1 MHRIVVVGGGAGG
14 LELAT
19 RLGDRY
25 GRGKRAE
32 NASVHVTLVDRYP
45 THVWKPLLHEVA
57 AGSLD
62 PFTQELPYAAQA
74 RWHGFDFQQGE
85 LKKLDRA
92 AKRITLSAIADDD
105 GAELLPQRE
114 IGYDTLVIAIG
125 STTHFFGVQGAKENS
140 IALDTV
146 PQAERFRKR
155 LIAACVRAEYRTEHP
170 GEQKAAQQSEA
181 EAEAGQ
187 PAAAVDFAQAQAQ
200 AEARAHAQAQAAA
213 AQPDGP
219 RIQVAI
225 VGGGAT
231 GVELSAE
238 LRNTAHVLSAYGLH
252 KLDPRHDIGIVLI
265 EAGPRILPALQE
277 RVSTAT
283 TELLTKLGVQ
293 VMVGETVAE
302 VAPGLVRTAS
312 GKTLRADLT
321 VWAAGIKAPA
331 VLGELDGLPVNR
343 LGQLVV
349 RRTLQT
355 EIDDDIFALGDCAA
369 CPWPGNER
377 NVPPRAQ
384 AAHQQAS
391 FLLKVIAD
399 RLAGR
404 PLQAFT
410 YRDFGSLVS
419 LGHFS
424 AVGNLMGGV
433 IGGNMLIEGLFARF
447 MYMSLYRLHIAAL
460 HGYARMVLDTFAH
473 WLHRTTSPRVKLH

>member
-1 MHRIVVVGGGAGG
+1 MHRFIVVGGGAGG

-25 GRGKRAE
+25 GARKRNQNGAPR
-32 NASVHVTLVDRYP
+32 ARVTLVDRYP
-45 THVWKPLLHEVA
+45 THIWKPLLHEVA

-62 PFTQELPYAAQA
+62 PFTQELEYAAQA
-74 RWHGFDFQQGE
+74 RWHGFEFQQGE
-85 LKKLDRA
+85 LVGLDRA
-92 AKRITLSAIADDD
+92 AKRITLAPVLDDD
-105 GAELLPQRE
+105 GAELLPGRHLE
-114 IGYDTLVIAIG
+114 YDTLVVAIG
-125 STTHFFGVQGAKENS
+125 STTHFFGVKGADQHS

-146 PQAERFRKR
+146 EQAERFRKR
-155 LIAACVRAEYRTEHP
+155 LIAACIRSEYRQYETVGSSVETSP
-170 GEQKAAQQSEA
+170 VEIGLAGSPDENGLAASPET
-181 EAEAGQ
+181 
-187 PAAAVDFAQAQAQ
+187 
-200 AEARAHAQAQAAA
+200 
-213 AQPDGP
+213 GP

-238 LRNTAHVLSAYGLH
+238 LRNTAQVLSAYGLH

-277 RVSTAT
+277 RVSSATA
-283 TELLTKLGVQ
+283 ELLHKLGVKL
-293 VMVGETVAE
+293 MTGERVAE
-302 VAPGLVRTAS
+302 VAPGSVRTAS
-312 GKTLRADLT
+312 GKTVRADLT
-321 VWAAGIKAPA
+321 VWAAGIKAPP
-331 VLGELDGLPVNR
+331 VLSRLDGLTITPQ
-343 LGQLVV
+343 GQLAV

-355 EIDDDIFALGDCAA
+355 ETDDDIFALGDCAA

-391 FLLKVIAD
+391 FLLRALSY
-399 RLAGR
+399 RLDGR
-404 PLQAFT
+404 PLPEFT

-424 AVGNLMGGV
+424 AVGNLMGGL
-433 IGGNMLIEGLFARF
+433 IGGSMLVEGLFARF

-460 HGYARMVLDTFAH
+460 HGYPRMMLDTVAH
-473 WLHRTTSPRVKLH
+473 WLRRTALPRVKLH

>member
-1 MHRIVVVGGGAGG
+1 MHRFIVVGGGAGG

-25 GRGKRAE
+25 GTASKRRPAR
-32 NASVHVTLVDRYP
+32 AAVTLVDRYP
-45 THVWKPLLHEVA
+45 THIWKPLLHEVA

-62 PFTQELPYAAQA
+62 PFTQELAYAAQA
-74 RWHGFDFQQGE
+74 RWHGFEFQQGE
-85 LKKLDRA
+85 LTALDRA
-92 AKRITLSAIADDD
+92 AKRITIGAVNDDD
-105 GAELLPQRE
+105 GLELLPSRVLE
-114 IGYDTLVIAIG
+114 YDTLVIAIG
-125 STTHFFGVQGAKENS
+125 STTHFFGVPGAAEHA

-146 PQAERFRKR
+146 AQAERFRKR
-155 LIAACVRAEYRTEHP
+155 LIAACMRADHRADEPETSAETSGDTADG
-170 GEQKAAQQSEA
+170 GEIVE
-181 EAEAGQ
+181 
-187 PAAAVDFAQAQAQ
+187 
-200 AEARAHAQAQAAA
+200 RA
-213 AQPDGP
+213 P

-238 LRNTAHVLSAYGLH
+238 LRNTAQVLSAYGLH
-252 KLDPRHDIGIVLI
+252 NLDPRHDVGIVLI
-265 EAGPRILPALQE
+265 ESGSRILPALTE
-277 RVSTAT
+277 RVSSATA
-283 TELLTKLGVQ
+283 ELLVGLGVRL
-293 VMVGETVAE
+293 MLGERVTE
-302 VAPGLVRTAS
+302 VAPGVVRTAS
-312 GKTLRADLT
+312 GKSVRADLT
-321 VWAAGIKAPA
+321 VWAAGITAPG
-331 VLGELDGLPVNR
+331 VLSRLDGLTVNR

-349 RRTLQT
+349 RPTLQT
-355 EIDDDIFALGDCAA
+355 EIDDDVFALGDCAA

-391 FLLKVIAD
+391 FLLRVFGN
-399 RLAGR
+399 RLEGR
-404 PLQAFT
+404 PLPEFT

-473 WLHRTTSPRVKLH
+473 WLRRTTLPRVKLH

>member
-85 LKKLDRA
+85 LNKLDRA
-92 AKRITLSAIADDD
+92 AKRITLGAVADDD

-155 LIAACVRAEYRTEHP
+155 LIAACVRAEYRTDHRAEPRTEHP
-170 GEQKAAQQSEA
+170 DELRTAQQQGDSM
-181 EAEAGQ
+181 Q
-187 PAAAVDFAQAQAQ
+187 AAV
-200 AEARAHAQAQAAA
+200 
-213 AQPDGP
+213 AQPNGP

-265 EAGPRILPALQE
+265 EAGTRILPALQE

-302 VAPGLVRTAS
+302 VAPGSVRTAS

-391 FLLKVIAD
+391 FLLKAIAD

>member
-25 GRGKRAE
+25 GRSK
-32 NASVHVTLVDRYP
+32 NAGGAGVHVTLVDRYP

-57 AGSLD
+57 AGSFD
-62 PFTQELPYAAQA
+62 PFMQELPYAAQA

-85 LKKLDRA
+85 FRKLDRSA
-92 AKRITLSAIADDD
+92 RRLTLSPVTDDE

-114 IGYDTLVIAIG
+114 LEYDTLVIAIG
-125 STTHFFGVQGAKENS
+125 STTHFFGVPGAPENS

-155 LIAACVRAEYRTEHP
+155 LIAACVRAEYRTDQRSDQNAGSQAAYLPSEP
-170 GEQKAAQQSEA
+170 AEPAEQG
-181 EAEAGQ
+181 AGAV
-187 PAAAVDFAQAQAQ
+187 PAA
-200 AEARAHAQAQAAA
+200 
-213 AQPDGP
+213 GP
-219 RIQVAI
+219 RVQVVI

-283 TELLTKLGVQ
+283 TDLLHKLGVQ

-302 VAPGLVRTAS
+302 VAPGVVRTAS
-312 GKTLRADLT
+312 GKSVRADLT

-331 VLGELDGLPVNR
+331 VLGELEGLPVNR

-355 EIDDDIFALGDCAA
+355 ETDDSIFALGDCAA

-391 FLLKVIAD
+391 FLLKAIAD

-404 PLQAFT
+404 PLPEFT
-410 YRDFGSLVS
+410 YRDLGSLVS
-419 LGHFS
+419 LGRFS
-424 AVGNLMGGV
+424 AVGNLMGGLV
-433 IGGNMLIEGLFARF
+433 GGNMLIEGLLARF
-447 MYMSLYRLHIAAL
+447 MYMSLYRLHNAAL
-460 HGYARMVLDTFAH
+460 HGYPRMVLDTFAH
-473 WLHRTTSPRVKLH
+473 WLRRTTSPRVKLH

>member
-1 MHRIVVVGGGAGG
+1 MHRFIVVGGGAGG

-19 RLGDRY
+19 RLGNRY
-25 GRGKRAE
+25 GPQRNKGAARAQ
-32 NASVHVTLVDRYP
+32 VTLVDRNP
-45 THVWKPLLHEVA
+45 THIWKPLLHEVA
-57 AGSLD
+57 AGSMD
-62 PFTQELPYAAQA
+62 PFTQELEYAAQA
-74 RWHGFDFQQGE
+74 RWHGFEFQQGE
-85 LKKLDRA
+85 LAGLDRA
-92 AKRITLSAIADDD
+92 AKRISLSPVVDDD
-105 GAELLPQRE
+105 GAELLPPRE
-114 IGYDTLVIAIG
+114 LEYDTLVIAIG
-125 STTHFFGVQGAKENS
+125 STTHFFGVKGAPEYS
-140 IALDTV
+140 LALDTV
-146 PQAERFRKR
+146 GQAERFRKR
-155 LIAACVRAEYRTEHP
+155 LIAACMRAEHQVHECVESESDGAVSTE
-170 GEQKAAQQSEA
+170 
-181 EAEAGQ
+181 
-187 PAAAVDFAQAQAQ
+187 
-200 AEARAHAQAQAAA
+200 
-213 AQPDGP
+213 P

-238 LRNTAHVLSAYGLH
+238 LRNTAQVLSAYGLH
-252 KLDPRHDIGIVLI
+252 KLDPRHDVGIVLI

-283 TELLTKLGVQ
+283 AELLTKLGVKL
-293 VMVGETVAE
+293 MIGETEAE

-312 GKTLRADLT
+312 GKTVRADLT
-321 VWAAGIKAPA
+321 VWAAGIKAPEI
-331 VLGELDGLPVNR
+331 LSQLDGLPVNR
-343 LGQLVV
+343 LGQLSV

-355 EIDDDIFALGDCAA
+355 EIDDNIFALGDCAA
-369 CPWPGNER
+369 CAWPGNER

-391 FLLKVIAD
+391 FLLKAFAA
-399 RLAGR
+399 RLENR
-404 PLQAFT
+404 PLPEFT

-473 WLHRTTSPRVKLH
+473 WLRRTTLPRVKLH

>member
-1 MHRIVVVGGGAGG
+1 MHRFVVVGGGAGG

-25 GRGKRAE
+25 APRKNKGGEEAQ
-32 NASVHVTLVDRYP
+32 VTLVDRNP
-45 THVWKPLLHEVA
+45 THIWKPLLHEVA
-57 AGSLD
+57 AGSMD
-62 PFTQELPYAAQA
+62 PFTQELEYAAQA
-74 RWHGFDFQQGE
+74 RWHNFEFQQGE
-85 LKKLDRA
+85 LAGIDRA
-92 AKRITLSAIADDD
+92 AKRITLAPLADDD
-105 GAELLPQRE
+105 GGELLPQRE
-114 IGYDTLVIAIG
+114 LEYDTLVIAIG
-125 STTHFFGVQGAKENS
+125 STTHFFGVLGAPDHS

-146 PQAERFRKR
+146 GEAERFRKR
-155 LIAACVRAEYRTEHP
+155 LIAACMRAEHQVHARVEADP
-170 GEQKAAQQSEA
+170 GPSGAAE
-181 EAEAGQ
+181 
-187 PAAAVDFAQAQAQ
+187 
-200 AEARAHAQAQAAA
+200 
-213 AQPDGP
+213 P

-238 LRNTAHVLSAYGLH
+238 LRNTAQVLSAYGLH
-252 KLDPRHDIGIVLI
+252 KLDPRHDVGIVLI

-283 TELLTKLGVQ
+283 AELLIKLGVKL
-293 VMVGETVAE
+293 MVGETVAE
-302 VAPGLVRTAS
+302 VAPGVVRTAS
-312 GKTLRADLT
+312 GKTVRADLT
-321 VWAAGIKAPA
+321 VWAAGIKAPP
-331 VLGELDGLPVNR
+331 VLSQLDGLPVNR

-349 RRTLQT
+349 RPTLQT
-355 EIDDDIFALGDCAA
+355 ETDDNIFALGDCAA

-391 FLLKVIAD
+391 FLFKALVH
-399 RLAGR
+399 RQAGR
-404 PLQAFT
+404 PLPEFT

-433 IGGNMLIEGLFARF
+433 IGGNMMIEGLFARF

-473 WLHRTTSPRVKLH
+473 WLRRTTLPRVKLH

>member
-1 MHRIVVVGGGAGG
+1 MHRFIIIGGGAGG

-25 GRGKRAE
+25 GARGNRA
-32 NASVHVTLVDRYP
+32 ARALVTLVDRYP
-45 THVWKPLLHEVA
+45 THIWKPLLHEVA
-57 AGSLD
+57 AGSMD
-62 PFTQELPYAAQA
+62 PFTQELEYAAQA
-74 RWHGFDFQQGE
+74 RWHGFEFQQGE
-85 LKKLDRA
+85 LTALDRT
-92 AKRITLSAIADDD
+92 AKRITLAPVNDSD

-114 IGYDTLVIAIG
+114 LEYDTLVIAIG
-125 STTHFFGVQGAKENS
+125 STTHFFGVQGAPENA

-146 PQAERFRKR
+146 GEAERFRKR
-155 LIAACVRAEYRTEHP
+155 LIAACMRAEH
-170 GEQKAAQQSEA
+170 
-181 EAEAGQ
+181 Q
-187 PAAAVDFAQAQAQ
+187 PVDPQADPSA
-200 AEARAHAQAQAAA
+200 
-213 AQPDGP
+213 P

-238 LRNTAHVLSAYGLH
+238 LRNTAQVLSAYGLH
-252 KLDPRHDIGIVLI
+252 KLDPRHDVGIVLI
-265 EAGPRILPALQE
+265 ESGPRILPALQE
-277 RVSTAT
+277 RVSSATA
-283 TELLTKLGVQ
+283 ELLEKLGVRL
-293 VMVGETVAE
+293 MLGERVTE
-302 VAPGLVRTAS
+302 VAPGVVHTAS
-312 GKTLRADLT
+312 GKHVRADLT

-331 VLGELDGLPVNR
+331 VLAQLDGLEVNK

-355 EIDDDIFALGDCAA
+355 VTDENVFALGDCAA
-369 CPWPGNER
+369 CEWPGNER

-391 FLLKVIAD
+391 FLLKALGA
-399 RLAGR
+399 RLENR
-404 PLQAFT
+404 TLPAFT

-424 AVGNLMGGV
+424 AVGNLMGGL

-460 HGYARMVLDTFAH
+460 HGYPRMVLDTVAH
-473 WLHRTTSPRVKLH
+473 WLRRSTLPRVKLH